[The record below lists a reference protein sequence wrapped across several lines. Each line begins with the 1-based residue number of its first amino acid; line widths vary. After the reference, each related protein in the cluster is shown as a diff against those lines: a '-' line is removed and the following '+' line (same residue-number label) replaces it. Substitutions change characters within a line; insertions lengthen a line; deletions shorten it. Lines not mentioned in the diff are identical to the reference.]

1 DASSRAAKDLLD
13 PERGIALFVANVTN
27 PAAIRRKACL
37 GTIEFTEG
45 QRQRCGTL
53 HGRQPE
59 LLPLAAV
66 ITAKQDPPTIRS
78 DLRLRAPRR
87 FFAEDFFRSSG
98 AFTATDQMSP
108 VP

>member
-1 DASSRAAKDLLD
+1 MPLRGVDASSRAANDLLD
-13 PERGIALFVANVTN
+13 PERGMARFVADVAN

-66 ITAKQDPPTIRS
+66 ITAEQDSPPIRS
-78 DLRLRAPRR
+78 DLRLREPRR
-87 FFAEDFFRSSG
+87 FFAEDFF
-98 AFTATDQMSP
+98 
-108 VP
+108 